1 MRSATITRS
10 CGLCASQG
18 TQNLRDLVSST
29 LTSGPLA
36 SEPRRE
42 HLAKHR
48 KPRQLCVS

>member
-10 CGLCASQG
+10 CGQCASQG
-18 TQNLRDLVSST
+18 TQNLHDLVSSI
-29 LTSGPLA
+29 LTSGPPA
-36 SEPRRE
+36 SRPRRG